1 MMRIFYNGTDITA
14 ACCPEEA
21 IYYDRTGKAD
31 SLELTLPFGERWI
44 SWGTE
49 EGDTL
54 RVTRDGC
61 DTGEMYITAAE
72 LDSGKFRVLAT
83 AAKPKCRKKGYRV
96 YSGTML
102 RICARAAGE
111 GDSSFSCWG
120 VEDMALGSAVRS
132 GETPGEFLNRLAEYA
147 GAALKTY
154 NGAFRMVGVRTPQE
168 RAVIQTLRLRGE
180 QPGVRY
186 LRRFDLGTAKL
197 TVGTGAGQV
206 SAWETEEGP
215 GPEETVTGTPAR
227 EAALAGVIARNLIL
241 SKNRQ
246 REELTVETAFS
257 PGWTALGRIDTEGT
271 GALGG
276 QWILEEVRQDLKNGR
291 TRGRMVRVI

>member
-72 LDSGKFRVLAT
+72 LDSGKFRILAT

-132 GETPGEFLNRLAEYA
+132 GETPGEFLNRCRGGAEDLQRGVPDGWHPEGA
-147 GAALKTY
+147 GAGGHTDPAPA
-154 NGAFRMVGVRTPQE
+154 G
-168 RAVIQTLRLRGE
+168 
-180 QPGVRY
+180 
-186 LRRFDLGTAKL
+186 GTA
-197 TVGTGAGQV
+197 GGAI
-206 SAWETEEGP
+206 
-215 GPEETVTGTPAR
+215 PA
-227 EAALAGVIARNLIL
+227 AV
-241 SKNRQ
+241 
-246 REELTVETAFS
+246 
-257 PGWTALGRIDTEGT
+257 
-271 GALGG
+271 
-276 QWILEEVRQDLKNGR
+276 
-291 TRGRMVRVI
+291 

>member
-1 MMRIFYNGTDITA
+1 MRIFYNGTDITA

-102 RICARAAGE
+102 RICARAA
-111 GDSSFSCWG
+111 
-120 VEDMALGSAVRS
+120 
-132 GETPGEFLNRLAEYA
+132 
-147 GAALKTY
+147 LKTC
-154 NGAFRMVGVRTPQE
+154 NGAFRMVGIRKAQE
-168 RAVIQTLRLRGE
+168 REAIQTLRLRGE

-197 TVGTGAGQV
+197 TVGTGAD
-206 SAWETEEGP
+206 
-215 GPEETVTGTPAR
+215 R
-227 EAALAGVIARNLIL
+227 
-241 SKNRQ
+241 
-246 REELTVETAFS
+246 
-257 PGWTALGRIDTEGT
+257 
-271 GALGG
+271 
-276 QWILEEVRQDLKNGR
+276 
-291 TRGRMVRVI
+291 